1 MTVLFSSK
9 AEMLKTSVL
18 ADSASGN
25 SSPLID
31 GELYLHHQK
40 LEETKRFLFPRVL
53 AIGSHLIPSTLS

>member
-31 GELYLHHQK
+31 GELYLHHQT
-40 LEETKRFLFPRVL
+40 LEK
-53 AIGSHLIPSTLS
+53 TLVS

>member
-40 LEETKRFLFPRVL
+40 LEETKRSLFHRVL
-53 AIGSHLIPSTLS
+53 AIRSHLIPSTLS